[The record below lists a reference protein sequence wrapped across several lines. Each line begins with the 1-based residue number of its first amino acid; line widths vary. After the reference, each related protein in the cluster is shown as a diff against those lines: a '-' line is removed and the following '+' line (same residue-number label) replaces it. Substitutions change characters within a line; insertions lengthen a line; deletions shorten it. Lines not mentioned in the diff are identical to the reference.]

1 MLFLR
6 HNGCFIF
13 RELGEVVTEQ
23 QTATASTHWVI
34 RVFGVVGLGLA
45 LLLAL
50 PALAQRQ
57 LSGFVFVAVLLAMST
72 FLILESFSYV
82 RVDRD
87 AVVVKVTRGTFRMP
101 WVETTQIQYRG
112 GIYAL
117 NGSTKRL
124 VASFGMAG
132 KGKSEAIALIRAIA
146 AERGIPVEETA
157 TTGLTQLNTRVQ

>member
-1 MLFLR
+1 M
-6 HNGCFIF
+6 
-13 RELGEVVTEQ
+13 TEEQ
-23 QTATASTHWVI
+23 AATASTHWLI
-34 RVFGVVGLGLA
+34 RVFGILGLGLA
-45 LLLAL
+45 LLLAM

-57 LSGFVFVAVLLAMST
+57 LPGFVFVAVLLAMST
-72 FLILESFSYV
+72 FLLLESFSYV

-101 WVETTQIQYRG
+101 WAETTKIQYRG

-157 TTGLTQLNTRVQ
+157 TTGLTQLNTRVR